1 MPSSRKSA
9 IRPHGKIRR
18 HMMKAIGSM
27 GLVSLSL
34 LASDGRAESTPASK
48 MFPDTTQALI
58 TLPDTPKFLELW
70 NKTQLGKLAI
80 DDKLVSFWETQRKEL
95 QSRFSDAGWQMSL
108 QVEDLEHLSAGQTTL
123 GWIARTGEKPYSIG
137 LVIDIGESTVE
148 AEKFLKRVDQ
158 QLKDRKAQVK
168 TWEDGSVKVTQ
179 YFVPSPSDETR
190 ILESNYAVHGGQLIA
205 TDDTVTMKELLA
217 AQSGTRSGALAD
229 SPLYQDALSKVKGD
243 GPAEVEYFVRPI
255 GIAKLLRSISGKPPK
270 NQQDLIKLLEDQG
283 FDAIRCAIGHVHF
296 NESDFDVFHHGFVK
310 LEKPVKPS
318 VEILDFPNVET
329 LEPPVWLNKD
339 SALVL
344 GFSWNLK
351 DAFPKFEN
359 IVDAYVGED
368 TFAAMME
375 GMRDDPQGPQID
387 IAKEILPYISTE
399 FFLSTEIVKPVT
411 PESKRSL
418 VLLKLNDPDKKL
430 NRVVDRYGSNE
441 TISTPEDYE
450 GYRIWSFKNEEEVE
464 VELDFGSPKTAG
476 NAGNANQTDEPLLE
490 QYAISIVE
498 GYFVFGSD
506 TDLIKELIDR
516 VKSAPKESEFNKQ
529 ADVQRARS
537 TMEAISGGSPV
548 SALQIDRT
556 DKSFEMQYELFR
568 EGKLNASRSILAA
581 VLDRLLDPKHKNRE
595 QEQKL
600 KGDTLPPFEAIRGYF
615 MPAGS
620 VIRTEED
627 GWSIQSYVLQ
637 KEER

>member
-1 MPSSRKSA
+1 
-9 IRPHGKIRR
+9 
-18 HMMKAIGSM
+18 
-27 GLVSLSL
+27 
-34 LASDGRAESTPASK
+34 
-48 MFPDTTQALI
+48 
-58 TLPDTPKFLELW
+58 
-70 NKTQLGKLAI
+70 
-80 DDKLVSFWETQRKEL
+80 
-95 QSRFSDAGWQMSL
+95 
-108 QVEDLEHLSAGQTTL
+108 
-123 GWIARTGEKPYSIG
+123 
-137 LVIDIGESTVE
+137 
-148 AEKFLKRVDQ
+148 
-158 QLKDRKAQVK
+158 
-168 TWEDGSVKVTQ
+168 
-179 YFVPSPSDETR
+179 
-190 ILESNYAVHGGQLIA
+190 
-205 TDDTVTMKELLA
+205 
-217 AQSGTRSGALAD
+217 
-229 SPLYQDALSKVKGD
+229 
-243 GPAEVEYFVRPI
+243 
-255 GIAKLLRSISGKPPK
+255 
-270 NQQDLIKLLEDQG
+270 
-283 FDAIRCAIGHVHF
+283 
-296 NESDFDVFHHGFVK
+296 
-310 LEKPVKPS
+310 
-318 VEILDFPNVET
+318 LDFPNVEK

-351 DAFPKFEN
+351 DAFPKFEH

-387 IAKEILPYISTE
+387 ITKEILPYISTE

-441 TISTPEDYE
+441 TISTPEDYQ
-450 GYRIWSFKNEEEVE
+450 GFRIWSFKNEEEVE
-464 VELDFGSPKTAG
+464 VELDFGSPKTQA

-600 KGDTLPPFEAIRGYF
+600 KGDTLPPFDSIRGYF

-627 GWSIQSYVLQ
+627 GWSIQSYVLR
-637 KEER
+637 KEEK